1 VKEFEENIMETRVKK
16 YAELRD
22 SIAKD
27 EEGIVYHKTLAPYAS
42 RLSNVDEKYNVET
55 VDDQHVPLHS
65 KTLVSKG
72 DFKSLESDM
81 DVDLIDQFINEV
93 KAYNIK
99 SGQANE
105 FDTGKNILSSL
116 QKPQEKLMSQSS
128 VEEIK
133 EILLHDD
140 EESSQEQVGE
150 LRDILLEKTQEIN
163 TSLLIFEKSIHDVN
177 TQLNSTNKIVNALL
191 TLFLLAL
198 VGVIFVALFWL
209 INSRGFLQ

>member
-1 VKEFEENIMETRVKK
+1 METRVKK

-42 RLSNVDEKYNVET
+42 RLSNVDEKFNIET
-55 VDDQHVPLHS
+55 QDDSHVPLHS
-65 KTLVSKG
+65 KTLISKG
-72 DFKSLESDM
+72 DYKSLETDM
-81 DVDLIDQFINEV
+81 DVDLIDKFINEV

-99 SGQANE
+99 SGQAND
-105 FDTGKNILSSL
+105 FDTGKNIISSL
-116 QKPQEKLMSQSS
+116 QKPSEKLINPTS

-140 EESSQEQVGE
+140 EDSPQEHVGE

-163 TSLLIFEKSIHDVN
+163 TSLLTFEKSIHDVN

-191 TLFLLAL
+191 TLFLLGL
-198 VGVIFVALFWL
+198 VGIIFGALYWL

>member
-1 VKEFEENIMETRVKK
+1 METRVKK

-42 RLSNVDEKYNVET
+42 RLSNVDERFNIET
-55 VDDQHVPLHS
+55 QDDSHVPLHS
-65 KTLVSKG
+65 KTLISKG
-72 DFKSLESDM
+72 DYKSLETDM
-81 DVDLIDQFINEV
+81 DVDLIDKFINEV

-99 SGQANE
+99 SGQAND
-105 FDTGKNILSSL
+105 FDTGKNIISSL
-116 QKPQEKLMSQSS
+116 QKSSEKLINPTS

-140 EESSQEQVGE
+140 EDSSQENVGE

-163 TSLLIFEKSIHDVN
+163 TSLLTFEKSIHDVN

-191 TLFLLAL
+191 TLFLLGL
-198 VGVIFVALFWL
+198 VGIIFSALYWL

>member
-1 VKEFEENIMETRVKK
+1 METRVKK

-42 RLSNVDEKYNVET
+42 RLSNVDEKFNIET
-55 VDDQHVPLHS
+55 QDDSHVPLHS
-65 KTLVSKG
+65 KTLISKG
-72 DFKSLESDM
+72 DYKSLETDM
-81 DVDLIDQFINEV
+81 DVDLIDKFINEV

-99 SGQANE
+99 SGQAND
-105 FDTGKNILSSL
+105 FDTGKNIISSL
-116 QKPQEKLMSQSS
+116 QKPSEKLINPTS

-140 EESSQEQVGE
+140 EDSPQEHVGE

-163 TSLLIFEKSIHDVN
+163 TSLLTFEKSIHDVN

-191 TLFLLAL
+191 TLFLLGL
-198 VGVIFVALFWL
+198 VGIIFGALYWL
-209 INSRGFLQ
+209 INSRGFLQWK